1 MNTGIDH
8 TAALLVLLDWREE
21 VEVVNVLRRVVG
33 G

>member
-1 MNTGIDH
+1 MNTGVDH
-8 TAALLVLLDWREE
+8 TAALLALLDWREE